1 MQVIRSQRD
10 IDADV
15 AAGKAVIPLYEDVN
29 QNSLTRQRYW
39 LVELNKHAD
48 ACDDCYHDRG
58 ECDTWTDLTSAYNTA
73 RPVD

>member
-29 QNSLTRQRYW
+29 QNSLTRQRHW
-39 LVELNKHAD
+39 LHELNMHVDTCENCRHAKG
-48 ACDDCYHDRG
+48 DCKIW
-58 ECDTWTDLTSAYNTA
+58 EDLVSAYNEA
-73 RPVD
+73 REV